1 MQEIS
6 VQNPTDLNDRIP
18 NGLWIVISRK
28 FKNDVWD
35 LWNLIDISNQVF
47 AREKYYAIRKNAED
61 DVPKDYFFHW
71 ALITNSFWG
80 KRKIIKTKFPTWKLR
95 FIVTIKSIFLQDV
108 MSSLM

>member
-61 DVPKDYFFHW
+61 DVPKDYFFTGHS
-71 ALITNSFWG
+71 LLTHSQE
-80 KRKIIKTKFPTWKLR
+80 KE
-95 FIVTIKSIFLQDV
+95 KSLKP
-108 MSSLM
+108 SSGPGNCVLLWR